1 VDLGTQHPEVMQV
14 DRSIGDLFDILV
26 THADAAGNA
35 APPRSA
41 DPRALVVWSPDGTQG
56 VTIYDARATGSAS
69 GTPEHSLDRRRN
81 LSALLLE
88 ALDAPAP

>member
-1 VDLGTQHPEVMQV
+1 
-14 DRSIGDLFDILV
+14 
-26 THADAAGNA
+26 
-35 APPRSA
+35 
-41 DPRALVVWSPDGTQG
+41 VVWSPDGAEG

-88 ALDAPAP
+88 ALDAPSP